1 MVPLKYEE
9 HGEGLP
15 VLAIHGWQPDRR
27 LMTGCLEPV
36 FATRGGYRR
45 LYPDLPGMGE
55 TPAGD
60 VASSDDVL
68 AALLAFVDERIGT
81 APFLVIGESYGGYLA
96 RAVARARPDQVLGL
110 ALICPALSS
119 GEEADATWQLPEH
132 AVVRPD
138 PELIATLDP
147 ADRAYQALAVVQ
159 SKETLE
165 RFRAEV
171 SSGLALADRAALAR
185 IDRNGELTVSPESGP
200 PFRRP
205 TLILTGRQDQV
216 TGFADLYAL
225 LAHYPRASFAVLDRA
240 GHNLQI
246 EQPGLLEALT
256 GEWLARVAEA
266 AGKESTKDGGLM

>member
-9 HGEGLP
+9 HGEGVP

-36 FATRGGYRR
+36 FATRPGYRR

-68 AALLAFVDERIGT
+68 AALLVFVDERIGA

-96 RAVARARPDQVLGL
+96 RAVVRARPEQVLGL
-110 ALICPALSS
+110 ALICPAVSA
-119 GEEADATWQLPEH
+119 GEEAEAAWQLPEH
-132 AVVRPD
+132 AVIRAD
-138 PELIATLDP
+138 PELKLSPSDG
-147 ADRAYQALAVVQ
+147 AYQALAVVQ
-159 SKETLE
+159 STETLE
-165 RFRAEV
+165 RFRVEV
-171 SSGLALADRAALAR
+171 GSGLAVADRAALAR
-185 IDRNGELTVSPESGP
+185 IDRNGELTVPPDSGP
-200 PFRRP
+200 PFPRP
-205 TLILTGRQDQV
+205 ALILTGRQDQV

-246 EQPGLLEALT
+246 EQPDLLAALT
-256 GEWLARVAEA
+256 GERLARVAEA
-266 AGKESTKDGGLM
+266 AGSKSTKDGALM